1 MNNEIICY
9 PINKTNIKENF
20 ESNGIANRTLIGT
33 FVSGG
38 LNYSKGMLGNRDSWT
53 NQLGVSYTDVNGN
66 NIEGSIVILTK
77 QLQKGFPII
86 VDFTDEK
93 DVSQCKFFYGGHYD
107 DFSGGRHAKFNVTK
121 LIKASADAPGYA
133 NNYRMY
139 YYPNIVEPGVAMP
152 TPAGFT
158 KYTVVSQGE
167 VQFFNNSTQVCLVNN
182 GSFPPSPAMNNQSV
196 TAVGIPNG
204 TKILSYTISASQFGG
219 KYSNAIYANL
229 SNTIDTTKN
238 DGYFFI
244 ENLPPPPTTTPPPTT
259 PPPVTTPP
267 PTTAPVATTASL
279 ATTGSVITPAS
290 LNAGTALTNNL
301 PTTVEPTPAPK
312 PNMML
317 YAGVGGFVVLL
328 LLFFMMS
335 GGGGGRRRRY
345 RDDD

>member
-1 MNNEIICY
+1 
-9 PINKTNIKENF
+9 
-20 ESNGIANRTLIGT
+20 
-33 FVSGG
+33 
-38 LNYSKGMLGNRDSWT
+38 
-53 NQLGVSYTDVNGN
+53 
-66 NIEGSIVILTK
+66 
-77 QLQKGFPII
+77 
-86 VDFTDEK
+86 
-93 DVSQCKFFYGGHYD
+93 
-107 DFSGGRHAKFNVTK
+107 
-121 LIKASADAPGYA
+121 
-133 NNYRMY
+133 MY

-152 TPAGFT
+152 TPAGYS

-167 VQFFNNSTQVCLVNN
+167 VQFFSNSTQVCLVNN
-182 GSFPPSPAMNNQSV
+182 GSFPASPAMNNQAV

-229 SNTIDTTKN
+229 SNTIDTTVN

-279 ATTGSVITPAS
+279 ATTASVTTPAS

-301 PTTVEPTPAPK
+301 PTTAEPTPAPK